1 VRRRSE
7 RGRGRNTRV
16 GRTRQVAPLRST
28 RNWRLWHVAWIGSLW
43 VRKGTR
49 THQAGTDGLLIEHL
63 FVRGRGDERRRLRL
77 RLQPRERARHLR
89 HLNLHKARTVVTVV
103 TVVVRR
109 QRAQPCTGSGSTV
122 AATPSSARCL
132 LLRRGGSTRHSGG
145 RAGRWRGHRSETT
158 AWSTASSHDANA
170 RTYSSTV
177 WVFNLRLA
185 RVHTTCLSWPLCCAV
200 AQGCG
205 RRSACWVVRGGC
217 FPQREVRAPGAKD

>member
-1 VRRRSE
+1 M
-7 RGRGRNTRV
+7 

-158 AWSTASSHDANA
+158 AWSTASSHDGFLICG
-170 RTYSSTV
+170 S
-177 WVFNLRLA
+177 
-185 RVHTTCLSWPLCCAV
+185 RVSILPACRGHCAV
-200 AQGCG
+200 LSRKDVEGVRLVGWCVVVASLREKFERQGL
-205 RRSACWVVRGGC
+205 RTEAV
-217 FPQREVRAPGAKD
+217 